1 MCWPIRIS
9 ILIATALSLHSL
21 AFAQTSGYDRR
32 PRTASVSGRVTVA
45 GKPLANATVTLTED
59 VADRYKAK
67 VVSVGGREFAD
78 PHVYKAETDSE
89 GRYQIN
95 WLPAGAFRISPEA
108 PAYVPESNALGGDPG
123 ITITLDEGEARE
135 KVDFALV
142 RGGVITGRVTDEDGR
157 PQVGRIVQ
165 LIELVGK

>member
-1 MCWPIRIS
+1 MRWLIRIS

-45 GKPLANATVTLTED
+45 GKPLTNATLTLTED

-67 VVSVGGREFAD
+67 VVSIGGREFTD

-95 WLPAGAFRISPEA
+95 RLPAGTFRTSPEA
-108 PAYVPESNALGGDPG
+108 PV
-123 ITITLDEGEARE
+123 
-135 KVDFALV
+135 
-142 RGGVITGRVTDEDGR
+142 
-157 PQVGRIVQ
+157 
-165 LIELVGK
+165 